1 MDTSTDADAGTPSAP
16 SDHPRRLCG
25 QLWLHGRALAP
36 IYVPTDDDHDH
47 YTQRYLPPMQ
57 QAEPLWFLLK
67 SWLDYHFI
75 QIRWDIERNIAR
87 LRHQRWGA

>member
-1 MDTSTDADAGTPSAP
+1 
-16 SDHPRRLCG
+16 
-25 QLWLHGRALAP
+25 
-36 IYVPTDDDHDH
+36 
-47 YTQRYLPPMQ
+47 MQ

-67 SWLDYHFI
+67 SWFDYHFI